1 MCWAYHIPGAGWK
14 DVNQDHNSNLQYLF
28 PCYTGLLF
36 YQGIMYLQNMHL
48 YVDDLSRKTKFAF

>member
-36 YQGIMYLQNMHL
+36 YQGINVFTEYASLC
-48 YVDDLSRKTKFAF
+48 R